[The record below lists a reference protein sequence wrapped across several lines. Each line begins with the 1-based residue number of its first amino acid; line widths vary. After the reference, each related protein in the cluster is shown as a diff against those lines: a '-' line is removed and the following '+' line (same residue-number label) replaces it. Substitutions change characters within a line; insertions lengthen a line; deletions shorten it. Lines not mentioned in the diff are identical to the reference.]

1 MSGPAYAGDVSDDLT
16 NDPGVLTLD
25 PVFEVGGTQAVV
37 RNGGLAL
44 VHWRGDLLRAPG
56 VTVVEQA
63 PQPPSF
69 SQAIVRLSKGR
80 LAGEAD
86 IAHAWRALLLGGQL
100 LLHGQNDIGVVSF
113 GKRLAVTLQQVPQMV
128 ANRARGRVLRFM
140 RGEINV
146 PMPAATMVPLDSED
160 SAQLQVEPGV
170 FSSDGL
176 DEGTRVLQAYLVHH
190 PTPKTVVDIGCGA
203 GHLALAALRRW
214 PSATGLLLDAD
225 RRAIRSAISN
235 AASLGLSPRVKC
247 QWWDVSEGVPVSSAD
262 LVLINPP
269 CHAGVATDYGTARR
283 MFQVAA
289 KLMTLD
295 GQVLVVANRQLPYEA
310 DLATLGKVRVV
321 HQQAGFKILALTSA

>member
-16 NDPGVLTLD
+16 NDPGILTHD
-25 PVFEVGGTQAVV
+25 PVFEVGGTQAVA

-56 VTVVEQA
+56 VTVVEEA

-80 LAGEAD
+80 VAGEAD
-86 IAHAWRALLLGGQL
+86 IAHAMRALLPGGQL
-100 LLHGQNDIGVVSF
+100 LLQGQNDVGVVSF
-113 GKRLAVTLQQVPQMV
+113 AKRLAVTLKQVPQIV
-128 ANRARGRVLRFM
+128 ANRARGRVLRFI
-140 RGEINV
+140 RGKIEA
-146 PMPAATMVPLDSED
+146 PMPVSTMVPLDREG
-160 SAQLQVEPGV
+160 SAQLQIEPGV

-176 DEGTRVLQAYLVHH
+176 DEGTQVLQAYFEQVQ
-190 PTPKTVVDIGCGA
+190 TPKTVVDIGCGA

-214 PSATGLLLDAD
+214 PTATGWLLDAD
-225 RRAIRSAISN
+225 RRAIRSAIRN
-235 AASLGLSPRVKC
+235 AALLELTPRVKC
-247 QWWDVSEGVPVSSAD
+247 QWWDVSEAVPVSSAD

-269 CHAGVATDYGTARR
+269 CHAGVVTDYGTARR

-289 KLMTLD
+289 KVKTPD

-310 DLATLGKVRVV
+310 ELATLGKVSVV